1 MLRTLRC
8 SGFKSF
14 DRFELTFRPGL
25 NILVGPNGSGK
36 TNIILFLEF
45 LGLLTRSPLIE
56 AIGRVGGAGGIFRR
70 TMDGKLTHEIMFDIE
85 GYGRITDF
93 RSDRIDLVTYS
104 YTAIIRLSTE
114 ENTVV
119 FNHQRLKLTVTA
131 SEQFQLD
138 LEEAENNID
147 IETTLSATEIS
158 TKLHRIDAELTHH
171 RLRSGPKADQLTPDQ
186 LTHFIEDSCRH
197 TAKNMCL
204 FEILDP
210 FVRGPTLVHRDLLS
224 ARSFNITP
232 SMVRA
237 AEDIAT
243 EPLIKSNGSGLAATL
258 YALQTAKARQDDYF
272 FRYPTYYHYRP
283 RFENAEQ
290 MLKQIIDYS
299 KMVNRS
305 IHDITVKSDPMESK
319 LRIFLSIAYDSGE
332 LKLPFSLVS
341 DGTAKWFTLVTAI
354 VTNSNLFAI
363 EEPENFLHPLMQI
376 EIVRIV
382 RNQYE
387 RLEQDRF
394 ALITTHSE
402 TILNRCQPTEIII
415 VEMKNGRT
423 EAHRPDNAASVLEQI
438 QETGFGLGY
447 YYITGAVE

>member
-45 LGLLTRSPLIE
+45 LGLMTRSPLIE
-56 AIGRVGGAGGIFRR
+56 AIGKVGGAGGIFRR
-70 TMDGKLTHEIMFDIE
+70 KMDGKLTHEIKFDIE
-85 GYGRITDF
+85 GYGQIADF
-93 RSDRIDLVTYS
+93 RSDRSDFVTYF
-104 YTAIIRLSTE
+104 YTAVIRLSTE
-114 ENTVV
+114 ENTVI
-119 FNHQRLKLTVTA
+119 FHHQRLKLTVTA
-131 SEQFQLD
+131 SGKPRAVGED
-138 LEEAENNID
+138 AGNNVD
-147 IETTLSATEIS
+147 IETILSATEIS
-158 TKLHRIDAELTHH
+158 TKIHRIDAELTHR

-186 LTHFIEDSCRH
+186 LRHFVEDSCRH
-197 TAKNMCL
+197 AAKNMCL

-210 FVRGPTLVHRDLLS
+210 LIRGPTLVHRDLLS

-232 SMVRA
+232 GMVRA

-243 EPLIKSNGSGLAATL
+243 EPLIELNGSGLAATL
-258 YALQTAKARQDDYF
+258 YALQTAKARQNDYLF
-272 FRYPTYYHYRP
+272 PYSPYYYRP

-305 IHDITVKSDPMESK
+305 IRSIDVESDPMESK

-332 LKLPFSLVS
+332 LKLPFGLVS

-402 TILNRCQPTEIII
+402 TILNCCQPAEIII

-423 EAHRPDNAASVLEQI
+423 EAHRPNNAESVLEQI